1 MTAGSAVAAPA
12 ALGLSFRTL
21 FRLMLTRG
29 RLVAFGLLGLVA
41 IIVGWAIGVSVDQ
54 VDQLDAGASV
64 MTGMGLAVL
73 IPVVTLVFASASL
86 GDLRDDRTLVYLWL
100 RPMDRWPLAVGAF
113 AATVAVAAPLTL
125 VPLGISTAL
134 TGGGVA
140 LVGASLLAG
149 LVAVVAYSAVF
160 VLLGLVLRRALVW
173 GLAYVLIWEGF
184 VAAAGA
190 GAARV
195 AIRAYTRSI
204 VYGLTDASTDTTT
217 MTVPVAIAVPVV
229 VAAGALALAS
239 WWLGRMD
246 ID

>member
-1 MTAGSAVAAPA
+1 MAAATTVAAPT
-12 ALGLSFRTL
+12 ALRLSFRTL
-21 FRLMLTRG
+21 FRLLLTRG
-29 RLVAFGLLGLVA
+29 RLIALGLLGLVA
-41 IIVGWAIGVSVDQ
+41 VIVGWAIGISVEP
-54 VDQLDAGASV
+54 VDQLEAGANV
-64 MTGMGLAVL
+64 MGGLGLAVL

-100 RPMDRWPLAVGAF
+100 RPMDRWPLATGAF
-113 AATVAVAAPLTL
+113 AATFAVAAPLTL
-125 VPLGISTAL
+125 VPLGIGTAL
-134 TGGGVA
+134 TGGGVT

-149 LVAVVAYSAVF
+149 LVAVTAYSAVF

-195 AIRAYTRSI
+195 AIRNYTRSI
-204 VYGLTDASTDTTT
+204 VYDLTDVTTDTTT
-217 MTVPVAIAVPVV
+217 MALPVAIVIPLL
-229 VAAGALALAS
+229 VAAIALALAS
-239 WWLGRMD
+239 WWLTRTD

>member
-1 MTAGSAVAAPA
+1 MGAAAAVAAPA
-12 ALGLSFRTL
+12 ALRLSFRTV
-21 FRLMLTRG
+21 FRLLLTRG
-29 RLVAFGLLGLVA
+29 RLIALGLLGLVA
-41 IIVGWAIGVSVDQ
+41 VIVGWAVGISVEPA
-54 VDQLDAGASV
+54 DQLDAGADV
-64 MTGMGLAVL
+64 MAGLGLAVL

-86 GDLRDDRTLVYLWL
+86 GDLRDDSTLVYLWL

-113 AATVAVAAPLTL
+113 AASFAVAAPLTL
-125 VPLGISTAL
+125 VPLAIGTAL
-134 TGGGVA
+134 TGAGAA
-140 LVGASLLAG
+140 LLGASILAG
-149 LVAVVAYSAVF
+149 LVAVAAYSAVF
-160 VLLGLVLRRALVW
+160 VLLGLVLRRALMW

-204 VYGLTDASTDTTT
+204 VYGLTEATTDTTT
-217 MTVPVAIAVPVV
+217 MSVPTAIIVPLL

-239 WWLGRMD
+239 WWLGRTD